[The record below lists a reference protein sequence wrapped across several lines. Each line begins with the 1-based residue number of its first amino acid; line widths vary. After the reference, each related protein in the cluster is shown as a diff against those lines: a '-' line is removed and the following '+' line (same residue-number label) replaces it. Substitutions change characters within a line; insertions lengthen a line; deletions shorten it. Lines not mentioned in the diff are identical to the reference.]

1 MMNINRI
8 ILEALKKKVEGKE
21 STGAVSAGA
30 VNSKLSLFADDD
42 KARSEYKR
50 LPKEEGEFK
59 EETSSTSAGSYDAPG
74 FEDVNMRGNN
84 PVGRGRSFKVP
95 QIKGGGF
102 VAIRKK
108 CKTFPYCSQ
117 GDSKDKPV
125 KVKRKLSP
133 MNEAIY
139 NVSLRTGLSVEEI
152 KDIII
157 NKIDGTL

>member
-1 MMNINRI
+1 
-8 ILEALKKKVEGKE
+8 
-21 STGAVSAGA
+21 
-30 VNSKLSLFADDD
+30 
-42 KARSEYKR
+42 
-50 LPKEEGEFK
+50 
-59 EETSSTSAGSYDAPG
+59 
-74 FEDVNMRGNN
+74 
-84 PVGRGRSFKVP
+84 
-95 QIKGGGF
+95 

-152 KDIII
+152 KAIII